1 MFKKLSCFSHGSL
14 KRFPHTFTNTSHLY
28 LVLFYI
34 FRYSCNMLFGC
45 TGYYSYENPYQPHFP
60 GQENFIG
67 PIVHPQKWN
76 EEHDQQI
83 LGKKVAIIG
92 SGATAVTI
100 LPSIADQGYFSS
112 KIGFFVHL
120 KKFIC

>member
-1 MFKKLSCFSHGSL
+1 
-14 KRFPHTFTNTSHLY
+14 
-28 LVLFYI
+28 
-34 FRYSCNMLFGC
+34 MLFGC

-67 PIVHPQKWN
+67 PIVHPQKWT

-112 KIGFFVHL
+112 RGYKGVSYRNGKVNCVTGIRIYN
-120 KKFIC
+120 FIDINA

>member
-1 MFKKLSCFSHGSL
+1 
-14 KRFPHTFTNTSHLY
+14 
-28 LVLFYI
+28 
-34 FRYSCNMLFGC
+34 MLFGC
-45 TGYYSYENPYQPHFP
+45 TGFYSYENPYQPYFP

-112 KIGFFVHL
+112 RKFFICPFK

>member
-1 MFKKLSCFSHGSL
+1 
-14 KRFPHTFTNTSHLY
+14 
-28 LVLFYI
+28 
-34 FRYSCNMLFGC
+34 MLFGC

-67 PIVHPQKWN
+67 PIVHPQKWT

-100 LPSIADQGYFSS
+100 LPSIADQGYFLSRGYRVS
-112 KIGFFVHL
+112 HIEMDKQILSLTGIRIDNFMN
-120 KKFIC
+120 INA